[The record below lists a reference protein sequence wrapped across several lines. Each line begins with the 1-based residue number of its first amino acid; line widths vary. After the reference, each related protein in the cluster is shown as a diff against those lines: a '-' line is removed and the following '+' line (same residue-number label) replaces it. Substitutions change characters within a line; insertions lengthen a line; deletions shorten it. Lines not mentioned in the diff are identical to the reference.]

1 VTRPTP
7 PASTGKARQP
17 ATLKEALAM
26 QKPKRSKYNARKT
39 MVDGIVFDSKREAG
53 AWVKLAALARRG
65 VIRNL
70 RRQVTYTLQVNGVP
84 VCRYIADFVFNEKH
98 NDCDCVDEWR
108 EVVADSK
115 GMRTRD
121 YVLKAKLMK
130 ACHGIEIRE
139 L

>member
-1 VTRPTP
+1 
-7 PASTGKARQP
+7 
-17 ATLKEALAM
+17 M